1 MMWTGDD
8 NGDRDRNMG
17 RDKEE
22 GMNRDITK
30 PDRPTQI
37 WTLILFA
44 YNHIIPFVLR
54 REVKIYYKC
63 NVAEICKTEVLI
75 IININLKLR
84 L

>member
-1 MMWTGDD
+1 MMWTLDG
-8 NGDRDRNMG
+8 NGDRHRNMG

-44 YNHIIPFVLR
+44 YNHIITLCAQKGS
-54 REVKIYYKC
+54 E
-63 NVAEICKTEVLI
+63 
-75 IININLKLR
+75 NLLQM
-84 L
+84 